1 MRALTL
7 RMKPI
12 HAAVT
17 AVSSVSANVSEAH
30 GKNLWPSFISQMR
43 VKKNKKPKRRNRR
56 TKKNRRTKTR
66 VQAEMVKLVHKLGAH
81 LDAVDENGR
90 TALIIASCK
99 GYIDVLQVLHE
110 AKADLNVR
118 DKKGRTA
125 VFAAVKN
132 GHTDML
138 KVQREG
144 ATVVLS
150 QPND

>member
-1 MRALTL
+1 M
-7 RMKPI
+7 
-12 HAAVT
+12 
-17 AVSSVSANVSEAH
+17 
-30 GKNLWPSFISQMR
+30 
-43 VKKNKKPKRRNRR
+43 
-56 TKKNRRTKTR
+56 
-66 VQAEMVKLVHKLGAH
+66 
-81 LDAVDENGR
+81 DAVDENGR

-125 VFAAVKN
+125 VFAAAKN

-144 ATVVLS
+144 TTVLLS